1 MYKKADEG
9 TDHTVSGCSKLAEKQ
24 YNRRHD
30 DLGKI
35 VHQKLAKKCNF

>member
-9 TDHTVSGCSKLAEKQ
+9 TDHTVSGCNKLAEKQ

-35 VHQKLAKKCNF
+35 VR